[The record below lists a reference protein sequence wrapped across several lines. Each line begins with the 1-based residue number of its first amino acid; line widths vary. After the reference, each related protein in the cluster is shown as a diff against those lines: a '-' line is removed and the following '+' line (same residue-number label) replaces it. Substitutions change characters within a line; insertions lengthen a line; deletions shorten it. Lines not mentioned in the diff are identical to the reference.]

1 MHLKADVWF
10 PEAEED
16 KISNVLKELQGGT
29 LIKDKGGVQTN
40 STPPTYTKVNEYTE
54 VFQKLVN
61 EYGIP
66 KYQEANPA
74 LLTVV
79 TFPFIFGMMYG
90 DVGHGSML
98 LCAGIWLCLNAE
110 KHRYTAVP
118 LFTAR
123 YMVL

>member
-1 MHLKADVWF
+1 MHLRADVWY
-10 PEAEED
+10 PASEEETI
-16 KISNVLKELQGGT
+16 KTVLKDVSKDPQLQGT
-29 LIKDKGGVQTN
+29 LVGDDVGVQTN

-98 LCAGIWLCLNAE
+98 LCVGIWLCLNAE
-110 KHRYTAVP
+110 SLRYSVP
-118 LFTAR
+118 G
-123 YMVL
+123 